1 MRKLFVLFILVLVIV
16 LVGCRNKDRTD
27 NMHNDETIGTTDS
40 IGNISQEN
48 EKTGDR
54 TKMQSGIESN
64 YPEELIKV
72 NEFMDYYK
80 IQDTDIPVDYIES
93 FIRDKQL
100 TKDMLGERNY
110 DQMLIKMYERGVTF
124 GTKIVDLIQ
133 GEVISLSDNDDFSD
147 VAYIVLSKEQ
157 YLDGTDTSVEEND
170 ILEVENQKMYI
181 TSQTVNEDYT
191 TSENVRALSGES
203 IREYVQQLRSII
215 TDEWQ
220 QYHHIEN
227 KECSWKLYIVKEE
240 GCLIYYEGES
250 VDEMNHPGFEDWCK
264 NLGL

>member
-1 MRKLFVLFILVLVIV
+1 
-16 LVGCRNKDRTD
+16 
-27 NMHNDETIGTTDS
+27 
-40 IGNISQEN
+40 
-48 EKTGDR
+48 
-54 TKMQSGIESN
+54 
-64 YPEELIKV
+64 
-72 NEFMDYYK
+72 
-80 IQDTDIPVDYIES
+80 
-93 FIRDKQL
+93 L
-100 TKDMLGERNY
+100 TKDMLGELNY
-110 DQMLIKMYERGVTF
+110 DQMLIKMYERGLTF
-124 GTKIVDLIQ
+124 GTKIIDLIQ

-157 YLDGTDTSVEEND
+157 YLDGTDTSVEENV
-170 ILEVENQKMYI
+170 ILEVENQKLYI

-240 GCLIYYEGES
+240 GSLIYYEGES